1 MQLSLTQYRLF
12 VQQQQCLNF
21 GRSLPGGMCLN
32 LTQYASKNRVYI
44 AFKPRHQAEE
54 AGSNIMPACILLL
67 TLVALKPRVQTSA
80 CRDERAALTR
90 RPLAA
95 RASSMRLALAAC
107 CASSES
113 PAR

>member
-21 GRSLPGGMCLN
+21 GRSLPDWMCLQI
-32 LTQYASKNRVYI
+32 TQYPSTNRVVV
-44 AFKPRHQAEE
+44 AFKPRHQADE
-54 AGSNIMPACILLL
+54 AGSNIMLACIMLL

-80 CRDERAALTR
+80 CRDERDALTR

-95 RASSMRLALAAC
+95 RASSKRLARAAC